1 VPAALGTAVIVVP
14 REGSRLRVM
23 EVEAAV
29 REALEV
35 QVLEHEP
42 GQAALTLRDAVARLG
57 PEAVAGGLLDAAA
70 VALRR
75 LVAETDEAIDLD
87 ELLERMAVDGAVAPD
102 SVDVLAR
109 MMTAAAATAGGIRP
123 PADPVVADLGA
134 ERALFGAWL
143 ALLSIVRIVALSL
156 ERTEAD
162 VAEEI
167 VSALD
172 AP

>member
-1 VPAALGTAVIVVP
+1 
-14 REGSRLRVM
+14 M
-23 EVEAAV
+23 QVEAAV

-42 GQAALTLRDAVARLG
+42 GQAALTLRDAVGELG
-57 PEAVAGGLLDAAA
+57 AEAVAGGLLDAAA

-75 LVAETDEAIDLD
+75 MVAETDEAFDLD

-123 PADPVVADLGA
+123 PTDPVVADLGA

-143 ALLSIVRIVALSL
+143 ALLSIVRVVAISL
-156 ERTEAD
+156 DRTEAEVTED
-162 VAEEI
+162 IA
-167 VSALD
+167 SALGS
-172 AP
+172 P

>member
-1 VPAALGTAVIVVP
+1 
-14 REGSRLRVM
+14 M
-23 EVEAAV
+23 EVATVV

-35 QVLEHEP
+35 QVFEHEP
-42 GQAALTLRDAVARLG
+42 GQAALTLRDAVGDLG

-70 VALRR
+70 LALRR
-75 LVAETDEAIDLD
+75 MVAETDEAFDLD

-109 MMTAAAATAGGIRP
+109 MMTTAAATAGGIRP
-123 PADPVVADLGA
+123 TVDRVVADLGA

-143 ALLSIVRIVALSL
+143 TMLSVIRIVAIGL
-156 ERTEAD
+156 ERTEVD

-167 VSALD
+167 VA
-172 AP
+172 AVEAF

>member
-1 VPAALGTAVIVVP
+1 MQVDT
-14 REGSRLRVM
+14 
-23 EVEAAV
+23 AV

-35 QVLEHEP
+35 QVFEHEP
-42 GQAALTLRDAVARLG
+42 GQAALTLRDAVAELG

-75 LVAETDEAIDLD
+75 MVAETDETFDLE

-109 MMTAAAATAGGIRP
+109 TMTAAAATAGGIRP
-123 PADPVVADLGA
+123 AADPIVADLGA

-143 ALLSIVRIVALSL
+143 ALLSIVRIVAINL

-162 VAEEI
+162 VTEEI
-167 VSALD
+167 VSVLGAQ
-172 AP
+172 

>member
-1 VPAALGTAVIVVP
+1 MAVIEVP
-14 REGSRLRVM
+14 RAGSRLRGM

-75 LVAETDEAIDLD
+75 LVAETEEAIDLD

-143 ALLSIVRIVALSL
+143 ALLSIVRIVAISL

-162 VAEEI
+162 VTEEI
-167 VSALD
+167 VSALN

>member
-1 VPAALGTAVIVVP
+1 
-14 REGSRLRVM
+14 M
-23 EVEAAV
+23 EVEGAV

-35 QVLEHEP
+35 QVFEHEP
-42 GQAALTLRDAVARLG
+42 GQAALTLRDAVGEHG
-57 PEAVAGGLLDAAA
+57 PEAVTGGLLDAAA

-75 LVAETDEAIDLD
+75 MVAETDQAFDLD
-87 ELLERMAVDGAVAPD
+87 ELLERMAIDGAVAPD

-123 PADPVVADLGA
+123 ATDPVVADLGA

-143 ALLSIVRIVALSL
+143 ALLSIVRVVAISL

-162 VAEEI
+162 VTEEI
-167 VSALD
+167 VSALG
-172 AP
+172 AQ